1 MRKSAQSTPDWALSR
16 LEGMNG
22 MIDVY
27 LYSGFLGSGKTSLLL
42 HSLAQLQATGKKPAV
57 LMNEFGDLPVDSDTV
72 SQSADVPLKEL
83 LSGCICCTGSESTEA
98 QLQGLLQDYEDI
110 DVILIET
117 TGAAHPVEALD
128 AVYSPLFAD
137 RLQVKGIVTVADA
150 KRWQHRDDLSPRIHA
165 LLVEQVR
172 HAHLIALNKSDLVTE
187 SELATISMEIASVNS
202 SAPIVQT
209 VQGKLDFSFIEK
221 SLSKKRS
228 VEQPIISGKHLP
240 LSSKVIDFPQSV
252 EQQAVEDWVR
262 TLPATVY
269 RMKGYIPI
277 EGIRNPMLF
286 QYAYGMVNWMP
297 EYVKMPSRLVVIG
310 EGIDTIRWE
319 Q

>member
-1 MRKSAQSTPDWALSR
+1 
-16 LEGMNG
+16 

-42 HSLAQLQATGKKPAV
+42 HTIAQLKAAGKKPAV
-57 LMNEFGDLPVDSDTV
+57 LMNEFGELPIDSDTV
-72 SQSADVPLKEL
+72 TESGDVPLKEL
-83 LSGCICCTGSESTEA
+83 LSGCICCTGSEKTEA
-98 QLQGLLQDYEDI
+98 QLQALLEDYDDI

-128 AVYSPLFAD
+128 AVYSPFFAD

-150 KRWQHRDDLSPRIHA
+150 LRFVHREELSPRIHA
-165 LLVEQVR
+165 LLLEQIR
-172 HAHLIALNKSDLVTE
+172 HAHVIALNKSDLVTD
-187 SELATISMEIASVNS
+187 SQLATISMELANLNP

-221 SLSKKRS
+221 TLSQEKAAQ
-228 VEQPIISGKHLP
+228 QPIISGKHLP
-240 LSSKVIDFPQSV
+240 LSSKVISFSRPVQQEEV
-252 EQQAVEDWVR
+252 EEW
-262 TLPATVY
+262 TKSLPDTVY

-277 EGIRNPMLF
+277 VGVKNPMLF

-297 EYVKMPSRLVVIG
+297 EYVKMPERLVMIG
-310 EGIDTIRWE
+310 EGIGEIEWKD
-319 Q
+319 